1 VLRSQHTEATTVAGG
16 PSDSSPVWEV
26 AAEPMED
33 AERGSRSRRRLS
45 GLGRSASAG
54 RRSVRGMSDIDARI
68 DDKIDALETERER
81 LRGREASDDAD
92 ELRTRLEEIR
102 VELDRLF
109 DWRRQRRAL
118 SAAGQDPDAAHERD
132 ASVVERYLQ

>member
-1 VLRSQHTEATTVAGG
+1 VLHALADGLI
-16 PSDSSPVWEV
+16 PSD
-26 AAEPMED
+26 
-33 AERGSRSRRRLS
+33 
-45 GLGRSASAG
+45 
-54 RRSVRGMSDIDARI
+54 SVRGMSDIDARI
-68 DDKIDALETERER
+68 DDKIDALETERES
-81 LRGREASDDAD
+81 LRGRETSDDAD

-118 SAAGQDPDAAHERD
+118 SAAGQDPDEAHERD